1 MTISLGGSATSHGPG
16 GTLHAFGS
24 KETTGKISGRV
35 LLQLLPF
42 VRPHWPQ
49 MLAAAALML
58 LAAGGNLL
66 APYLTKVA
74 IDENIASGDAQGLL
88 RTALALA
95 GTLAGVF
102 LASAAQSYLLSW
114 VGQKV
119 LTDLRNQL
127 FRHLQDLSIP
137 YHDTH
142 IVGVTLSRVIND
154 VGVINEL
161 LSQGLVSV
169 LGDSA
174 MLIGTIVIMLSL
186 EPKLALLT
194 FSVLPPMVAATSI
207 FSRHARVAFRE
218 TRAKIAAVVGDLAE
232 NINGMRVI
240 QAFAQEAHAHERF
253 EAINRGNRDAYI
265 GAMSL
270 SFIFLPVVDVL
281 SVTATC
287 IVLFGGGFMV
297 AGGSITIGVVVAFL
311 SYVGRFFN
319 PIRDLSQLYTTLQA
333 ATAGG
338 ERVLELLNTTPQVR
352 EHPEAIALPEVK
364 GLVELRGVSFRYTPD
379 VEVLSQ
385 INLTVAPGETV
396 ALVGPTGA
404 GKSSIANLV
413 ARFYEI
419 KEGGVY
425 IDGHDVR
432 RIKVQSLHQHMGL
445 VPQDPFLF
453 SGTID
458 DNIRFG
464 RPEATDEEVRQ
475 AARLANA
482 DAFVSNLPDGYDTY
496 ILEGGANLSVGQRQL
511 LCIARALLVD
521 PRILIMDEATS
532 SVDTVTEALIQEA
545 LARLLSG
552 RTAIVIAHRLS
563 TIRNADRIYVID
575 GGRIV
580 EQGSHDE
587 LVARGGLYRDLYE
600 RQFLAW
606 EEGPS
611 TGRVPAADRA
621 TAAHGVRPA

>member
-24 KETTGKISGRV
+24 KETTGRISGRV
-35 LLQLLPF
+35 LLQLLHF
-42 VRPHWPQ
+42 VRPYWLQ
-49 MLAAAALML
+49 MLAAAVLML
-58 LAAGGNLL
+58 AAAGGNLL

-74 IDENIASGDAQGLL
+74 IDENIATGDTEGLL
-88 RTALALA
+88 WTALALA

-102 LASAAQSYLLSW
+102 IASATQSYVLSW

-119 LTDLRNQL
+119 LNNLRSQL
-127 FRHLQDLSIP
+127 FRHLQELSIP

-174 MLIGTIVIMLSL
+174 MLIGTIVIMLGL

-194 FSVLPPMVAATSI
+194 FSVLPLMVVATSI

-240 QAFAQEAHAHERF
+240 QAFAQEANAHERF

-287 IVLFGGGFMV
+287 IVLLGGGFMV
-297 AGGSITIGVVVAFL
+297 ASGSMTIGVVVAFL

-319 PIRDLSQLYTTLQA
+319 PIRDLSQIYTTLQA

-352 EHPEAIALPEVK
+352 EHPDAIALPVVQGK
-364 GLVELRGVSFRYTPD
+364 VELRDVSFRYTPD
-379 VEVLSQ
+379 VEVLSG

-419 KEGGVY
+419 ESGGVY

-432 RIKVQSLHQHMGL
+432 RIQIQSLHQHMGL

-453 SGTID
+453 SGTIG

-464 RPEATDEEVRQ
+464 KPEATDEEVRHVAQ
-475 AARLANA
+475 LANA
-482 DAFVSNLPDGYDTY
+482 DAFIQSLPEGYDTI

-532 SVDTVTEALIQEA
+532 SVDTLTEALIQEA

-563 TIRNADRIYVID
+563 TIRHADRIYVID

-580 EQGSHDE
+580 EQGAHDE
-587 LVARGGLYRDLYE
+587 LITRGGLYRELYE
-600 RQFLAW
+600 RQFISW
-606 EEGPS
+606 EESSPAKDAS
-611 TGRVPAADRA
+611 AADRITA
-621 TAAHGVRPA
+621 TPAVGPA